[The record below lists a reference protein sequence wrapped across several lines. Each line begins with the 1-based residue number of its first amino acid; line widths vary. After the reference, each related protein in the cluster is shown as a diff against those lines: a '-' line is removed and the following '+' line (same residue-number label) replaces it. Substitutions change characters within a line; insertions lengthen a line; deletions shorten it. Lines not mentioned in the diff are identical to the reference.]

1 MFRFKFVPYAGE
13 SLYLV
18 VKVSQLFSFSEER
31 VKLLTYVL
39 VLSNYQSILRYCK
52 TQSTNV
58 EISKAIQRCCKKK
71 LYKVTE

>member
-1 MFRFKFVPYAGE
+1 MPGE

-52 TQSTNV
+52 TQFNQSTNV